1 MPQVWSPLEGA
12 GLLERHWGDDCLVW
26 SELTGQTHLLDLLS
40 ATVLRL
46 LQERPA
52 GPGDLA
58 ERVAQALRLEDDNE
72 LLTMVEQTL
81 ADFERLGLAEQNRL

>member
-1 MPQVWSPLEGA
+1 MPRVWRPLEGV
-12 GLLERHWGDDCLVW
+12 GFLEKNWGDDYLVW

-46 LQERPA
+46 LQQAPTAANE
-52 GPGDLA
+52 LA
-58 ERVAQALRLEDDNE
+58 ERVAQTLKLESDN
-72 LLTMVEQTL
+72 LLTVVEQTL

>member
-1 MPQVWSPLEGA
+1 MPRVWRPLG
-12 GLLERHWGDDCLVW
+12 GIGFLEKNWGDDYLVW

-46 LQERPA
+46 LQQAPTAANE
-52 GPGDLA
+52 LA
-58 ERVAQALRLEDDNE
+58 ERVAQTLKLDNDN

-81 ADFERLGLAEQNRL
+81 AEFERLGLAEQNRL

>member
-1 MPQVWSPLEGA
+1 LEGV
-12 GLLERHWGDDCLVW
+12 GFLEKNWGDDYLVW

-46 LQERPA
+46 LQQAPTAANE
-52 GPGDLA
+52 LA
-58 ERVAQALRLEDDNE
+58 ERVAQTLKLESDN
-72 LLTMVEQTL
+72 LLTVVEQTL

>member
-1 MPQVWSPLEGA
+1 M
-12 GLLERHWGDDCLVW
+12 RTWGDDHLVW
-26 SELTGQTHLLDLLS
+26 SELTGQTHLLDLLP

-52 GPGDLA
+52 GSNELS
-58 ERVAQALRLEDDNE
+58 ERVAKALKLEDDNK
-72 LLTMVEQTL
+72 LLAMVEQTL